1 VRLRHSDGG
10 RSRATRWSSL
20 NVHGSWMP
28 PALRERLY
36 YARIESGVAVRLD
49 CSLADLHPC
58 GCLDDI
64 PSLDMHAFR
73 TSVR

>member
-1 VRLRHSDGG
+1 M
-10 RSRATRWSSL
+10 
-20 NVHGSWMP
+20 HGSWMP